1 MQSGVQAHRY
11 NSQRY
16 SIGGDGSSDHG
27 QLLKRC
33 EQKASLIFEVEKSVG
48 WSKLWD
54 VTLDVL
60 SMRDERSAA
69 SEYRM
74 MSHHGRG
81 NRPCPLCDIAALE
94 APAWEH
100 VISD

>member
-1 MQSGVQAHRY
+1 MTVTVNSLCMVKECRELEDACMQSGVQAHRY
-11 NSQRY
+11 NSQQY

-33 EQKASLIFEVEKSVG
+33 EQKTSLIFEVEKSVG

-74 MSHHGRG
+74 ISHHGRG
-81 NRPCPLCDIAALE
+81 N
-94 APAWEH
+94 
-100 VISD
+100 